1 MRKDIE
7 RNTRNQNEC
16 QEWFQQRKCRL
27 TASFF
32 GCVMRRRKNI
42 YPKSMVEKIQKPN
55 KKCSASCRWGIHNE
69 QKALVKYHNLK
80 EEIN

>member
-1 MRKDIE
+1 MQK
-7 RNTRNQNEC
+7 QNEC

-42 YPKSMVEKIQKPN
+42 YPKSIVEKIQKPN
-55 KKCSASCRWGIHNE
+55 KICSASCRWGIDNE
-69 QKALVKYHNLK
+69 QKALVQ
-80 EEIN
+80 IP